1 MPTRT
6 PAETGDARVGL
17 FGGTFDPPHLG
28 HGILA
33 AEAFEQ
39 LRLTRLLWVLTP
51 VPPHKIGPAIT
62 PVEHRLAMVQR
73 ALQPF
78 PEFELSRLEL
88 DRPPPHYAVDTVK
101 AALERYPGAQVI
113 YLLGG
118 DSLHDLPRWHAPSDF
133 VAACGGIGVMRRPGD
148 SIDLSALEAA
158 LPGLRAKVAFVDTP
172 LLEISSHE
180 IRQRAAAGR
189 SFRQY
194 LLPSVYEY
202 IAGHHLYESESEPA
216 RTQP

>member
-6 PAETGDARVGL
+6 EARIGL

-39 LRLTRLLWVLTP
+39 LHLTRLLWVLTP
-51 VPPHKIGPAIT
+51 VPPHKTGQVIT

-73 ALQPF
+73 ALEPF
-78 PEFELSRLEL
+78 PEYELSRLEL
-88 DRPPPHYAVDTVK
+88 DRQPPHYAVDTVR
-101 AALERYPGAQVI
+101 AALERYPGAKVI
-113 YLLGG
+113 YLIGG
-118 DSLHDLPRWHAPSDF
+118 DSLHDLPSWHTPDAF
-133 VAACGGIGVMRRPGD
+133 VEACGEIGVMRRPGD
-148 SIDLSALEAA
+148 SVDLAALEAA
-158 LPGLRAKVAFVDTP
+158 LPGLRERVAFVDAP

-180 IRQRAAAGR
+180 IRQRASSGR

-194 LLPSVYEY
+194 LLPSVYQY
-202 IAGHHLYESESEPA
+202 IVEHHLYPLNGRAASP
-216 RTQP
+216 